1 MQDHQFPNAKLPSP
15 TELFTDEAFEPGKEI
30 AEFGNNNN
38 PKVQGLQDG
47 LSLSSSSQQNNKIN
61 STELEDELDKYL
73 GKKSSG
79 ISSYTRKNSVESGSG
94 SHGSGTGSHSG
105 NSECENNTKPQ
116 HQLIN
121 KEDMII
127 NAPMSPQ
134 TQPSWKLTF
143 CLKKVQKTNYSQVA
157 ANIREENNK
166 NISTSTNQNKSDSP
180 PLDPRKSHHSGNG
193 SKDSATGCSTWMTAV
208 DEDVELNLHL
218 SDDEEMDDE
227 FQEPI
232 SEDISSIQQPDRLS
246 DEQRDFSEKGFTTSG
261 L

>member
-47 LSLSSSSQQNNKIN
+47 LSSSSQQNSKIN
-61 STELEDELDKYL
+61 SPEVEDELDKYL

-79 ISSYTRKNSVESGSG
+79 ISSYTRKNSVDSGSG
-94 SHGSGTGSHSG
+94 SHSGI
-105 NSECENNTKPQ
+105 SECENNTKPQ

-121 KEDMII
+121 KEDTIK
-127 NAPMSPQ
+127 NPPVSPQ
-134 TQPSWKLTF
+134 HQPSWKLTF

-166 NISTSTNQNKSDSP
+166 NISTTNQNKSDSP

-193 SKDSATGCSTWMTAV
+193 SKDSATACSTWMAAD

-246 DEQRDFSEKGFTTSG
+246 DEQRDFSEKGLTTSE

>member
-47 LSLSSSSQQNNKIN
+47 LSSSSQQNSKIN
-61 STELEDELDKYL
+61 SPEVEDELDKYL

-79 ISSYTRKNSVESGSG
+79 ISSYTRKNSVDSGSG
-94 SHGSGTGSHSG
+94 SHSGI
-105 NSECENNTKPQ
+105 SECENNTKPQ

-121 KEDMII
+121 KEDTIK
-127 NAPMSPQ
+127 NPPVSPQ
-134 TQPSWKLTF
+134 HQPSWKLTF

-166 NISTSTNQNKSDSP
+166 NISTTNQNKSDSP

-246 DEQRDFSEKGFTTSG
+246 DEQRDFSEKGLTTSE

>member
-1 MQDHQFPNAKLPSP
+1 MQDHQIPNAKLPSP

-38 PKVQGLQDG
+38 PKVQGLHDG
-47 LSLSSSSQQNNKIN
+47 LSSSSSQQNNKIN
-61 STELEDELDKYL
+61 SLEVEDELDKYL

-79 ISSYTRKNSVESGSG
+79 ISSYTRKNSVDSGSG

-105 NSECENNTKPQ
+105 ISECENNTKPQ

-121 KEDMII
+121 KEDTIN
-127 NAPMSPQ
+127 NAPVSPQ
-134 TQPSWKLTF
+134 TQNQPSWKLTF

-166 NISTSTNQNKSDSP
+166 NISTTNQNKSDSP

-193 SKDSATGCSTWMTAV
+193 SKDSATGCSTWMTAD

-232 SEDISSIQQPDRLS
+232 AEDNSSIQQPDRLS
-246 DEQRDFSEKGFTTSG
+246 DEQRDFSEKGLTTSE

>member
-1 MQDHQFPNAKLPSP
+1 MQEQVPNAKLPSP

-30 AEFGNNNN
+30 ANFGILNNTKI
-38 PKVQGLQDG
+38 PDEP
-47 LSLSSSSQQNNKIN
+47 QQNKI
-61 STELEDELDKYL
+61 TDVEDELDKYL

-79 ISSYTRKNSVESGSG
+79 ISSYTRKNSVDSGHGISESGII
-94 SHGSGTGSHSG
+94 
-105 NSECENNTKPQ
+105 TKP
-116 HQLIN
+116 HHHNLIN
-121 KEDMII
+121 NDE
-127 NAPMSPQ
+127 NTNVPL
-134 TQPSWKLTF
+134 PSWKLTF
-143 CLKKVQKTNYSQVA
+143 CVKKVQKTNYSQVA

-166 NISTSTNQNKSDSP
+166 NISTTNQNKSDSP

-193 SKDSATGCSTWMTAV
+193 SKDSATGCSTWMTAE

-218 SDDEEMDDE
+218 SDDGEMDDE

-246 DEQRDFSEKGFTTSG
+246 DEQRDFSEKGLTTSG